1 MEIIA
6 DVIARDGP
14 ISFVWGSKH
23 VESEVGDWAFWME
36 VGFADERN

>member
-1 MEIIA
+1 MKIIA

-14 ISFVWGSKH
+14 ISFVCGS
-23 VESEVGDWAFWME
+23 ESDAGDWAFWME